1 MLPKNKRIS
10 KDSFKSILLKG
21 IPYHA
26 TNFTLRTLPSEK
38 EGFAVLVS
46 KKVAKSA
53 VDRNRI
59 RRRVYSLL
67 RDVLPNIKIVSKN
80 IISAKSGAKDLT
92 FERQKEEIVG
102 LFKKARLI

>member
-1 MLPKNKRIS
+1 MLPKHKRIS

-21 IPYHA
+21 TMYHA
-26 TNFTLRTLPSEK
+26 DHFTLRTLPSEK

-46 KKVAKSA
+46 KKVAASA

-67 RDVLPNIKIVSKN
+67 RDLLPQIKASSKN
-80 IISAKSGAKDLT
+80 VISAKVGAKSLS
-92 FERQKEEIVG
+92 FESQKEEV
-102 LFKKARLI
+102 LKLLQKARLI

>member
-21 IPYHA
+21 TLYHSE
-26 TNFTLRTLPSEK
+26 NCTLRILPSEK
-38 EGFAVLVS
+38 EGFAVLIS

-53 VDRNRI
+53 VDRNRM
-59 RRRVYSLL
+59 RRRVYSVV
-67 RDVLPNIKIVSKN
+67 RDLLPNIKTTSKN
-80 IISAKSGAKDLT
+80 LISLKTGAKKLSFDL
-92 FERQKEEIVG
+92 QKEEITK